1 MQNYIYSLL
10 FDSDKKLNKKKLIF
24 KKKLDS
30 QKNKKELSDKISKK
44 CLSLLS
50 NAYNKLNSINSKAI
64 QLNQLNTISLQKIS
78 QKYYRMNSSKSY
90 LSFKNIMGNNNLVTI
105 DSTQSTYYNSTN
117 NFNKNIFGNVKIPRK
132 SLNNFVKSKKIKS
145 EENMREIESY
155 QKRNNV
161 NTKRILSSMI
171 KKKRENKFKS
181 LTEMD
186 INELYN
192 KENIKNVNMERFND
206 IFRAEMNNTF
216 YKFNPKEH
224 LKKINEIQRDNISL
238 RQDIENIKHILN
250 NKIEQFSHKNSLIN
264 NYNSKTNKQKN
275 KNILSARNLLEFP
288 KKIPF
293 NIKIKNPK
301 KLFPNGY
308 KVRALYEYQAHSLQN
323 EKRKE
328 NILNLKQKYFK
339 KKEKFKIKKELIDK
353 TLQKLLVS
361 LDSNKI
367 DNYIDEV
374 KNEKVNKNE
383 EISQERKKK
392 YFPELNEVQDY
403 LVQCENNKIQDCK
416 KEAIEKKIID
426 LENSLLNNIE
436 DIKNNLI
443 ESIN

>member
-1 MQNYIYSLL
+1 MQSYIYSLL
-10 FDSDKKLNKKKLIF
+10 FDKDKKLNQKKLIF

-30 QKNKKELSDKISKK
+30 QKNNKEFSDKISKK

-50 NAYNKLNSINSKAI
+50 NAYDKMNLINSKAV
-64 QLNQLNTISLQKIS
+64 QLNQFNSISLQKIS
-78 QKYYRMNSSKSY
+78 QKYYRMNTSKSY
-90 LSFKNIMGNNNLVTI
+90 SSFKNIMGNNNLVTI
-105 DSTQSTYYNSTN
+105 NSTQSTYYNSSN
-117 NFNKNIFGNVKIPRK
+117 NFNKNNFWNIKVPRK
-132 SLNNFVKSKKIKS
+132 ALDNFIKSKKIKS

-155 QKRNNV
+155 QKKNNI
-161 NTKRILSSMI
+161 NKKRILSSVI

-181 LTEMD
+181 LTEID

-192 KENIKNVNMERFND
+192 KENIKKVNLERFND

-224 LKKINEIQRDNISL
+224 LKKINEMQRDNISL
-238 RQDIENIKHILN
+238 RQDIESIKHTLN
-250 NKIEQFSHKNSLIN
+250 NKIEPFSNKNHLIN
-264 NYNSKTNKQKN
+264 NYNSKINKPKS

-308 KVRALYEYQAHSLQN
+308 IVRALYEYQAHSLEN
-323 EKRKE
+323 EKKKE
-328 NILNLKQKYFK
+328 NIFNLKQKYFK
-339 KKEKFKIKKELIDK
+339 KNQKFKIKKVLIDK

-383 EISQERKKK
+383 EISQERKNK
-392 YFPELNEVQDY
+392 YFPELSDVKDY
-403 LVQCENNKIQDCK
+403 LVQCENNKIHDD
-416 KEAIEKKIID
+416 KEEEIEKKIIH
-426 LENSLLNNIE
+426 LENSLLNNIK
-436 DIKNNLI
+436 DNKNDLI
-443 ESIN
+443 ENIN

>member
-1 MQNYIYSLL
+1 
-10 FDSDKKLNKKKLIF
+10 
-24 KKKLDS
+24 
-30 QKNKKELSDKISKK
+30 
-44 CLSLLS
+44 
-50 NAYNKLNSINSKAI
+50 
-64 QLNQLNTISLQKIS
+64 
-78 QKYYRMNSSKSY
+78 
-90 LSFKNIMGNNNLVTI
+90 
-105 DSTQSTYYNSTN
+105 
-117 NFNKNIFGNVKIPRK
+117 
-132 SLNNFVKSKKIKS
+132 
-145 EENMREIESY
+145 MREIESY
-155 QKRNNV
+155 QKRNNI

-186 INELYN
+186 INEFYN

-224 LKKINEIQRDNISL
+224 LKKINEMQRDNISL

-308 KVRALYEYQAHSLQN
+308 KVRALYEYQAHSLQD